1 MSVIVVDASV
11 GVKWFVPEVHA
22 ADIPVMYVEMDGT
35 GVPVVASET
44 EGRVGKIEGQS
55 ARTREAK
62 LGCVFTQ
69 TATDDQGRPVRDE
82 DSTTYTG
89 AIETAELFGR
99 RLYAEAHHR
108 GWNRAKRKVVFVYR
122 VEGLVKSG
130 DFDKAVDK
138 SREFRYLKLDE
149 WERVQRICQS

>member
-1 MSVIVVDASV
+1 MW
-11 GVKWFVPEVHA
+11 KW
-22 ADIPVMYVEMDGT
+22 M
-35 GVPVVASET
+35 VPVCLSWRRKT
-44 EGRVGKIEGQS
+44 EGRMGKIEGQS

-69 TATDDQGRPVRDE
+69 TSTDDQGRPVRDE

-108 GWNRAKRKVVFVYR
+108 GWNRAKRKVVIVM
-122 VEGLVKSG
+122 GPSG
-130 DFDKAVDK
+130 SGILPMNT
-138 SREFRYLKLDE
+138 SRPRSKL
-149 WERVQRICQS
+149 WISIMPVNTCGS